1 MAQPLWNDWLL
12 VGAGAL
18 STGIANILL
27 KKSRLVAADP
37 GFQAM
42 VLSPWF
48 MGAVVLY
55 CLDLVLFAKALE
67 RLPVSIALPV
77 FFGIMFGSVAVLSS
91 VFLGERLSFNHFI
104 ALGLISVGIVVMS
117 HK

>member
-1 MAQPLWNDWLL
+1 MVQSFWSDWLL

-18 STGIANILL
+18 STGVANVLL
-27 KKSRLVAADP
+27 KKSRLVATDP
-37 GFQAM
+37 GFWA
-42 VLSPWF
+42 LLTSPWF
-48 MGAVVLY
+48 VGALVLY

-77 FFGIMFGSVAVLSS
+77 FFGIMFGSVAILSS
-91 VFLGERLSFNHFI
+91 AFLAERLAFNHFV
-104 ALGLISVGIVVMS
+104 ALGCISAGIVIMA